1 MISKS
6 LVFKIL
12 LLSGSLSFTWSH
24 PQCTDFYPPF
34 EDVNLQYCS
43 QYQEFGC
50 CVAERDAELQ
60 DLASSIL
67 SNFPEKVRGD
77 CDNFVRDI
85 LCQECSPY
93 AAHVFNMEDRSRADW
108 SDFPGLCT
116 EYCRNFHQT
125 CDQLLPYLTRSQA
138 LLNASTE
145 SIDAFCDAQMIDDV
159 DYCFPDILYDMD
171 LNDQVRESQIGS
183 SDDCLCLEEFANNLR
198 NPLAL
203 TFASDSTHRIY
214 VVEQTGVV
222 TIFFRNGSYLHDPF
236 LDIQDL
242 VYVSSRTGDERGL
255 LGLAFH
261 PNYAENR
268 KLYVHYTTSYE
279 GTLYVRISELE
290 SFPNDTNRA
299 DARTERVLIQVEQPA
314 GNHNGGSL
322 FFDLEGYLLISL
334 GDGGRAG
341 DPFGEF
347 GNGLNLATFLGKIL
361 RIDVDGRDGS
371 LPYGIP
377 PSNPFVNEDP
387 QMKFHEIFAYGVR
400 NMWRCS
406 VDRGDSESGYGA
418 GRIFCGDVG
427 QNRYEEIDIIVN
439 GGNYGW
445 RAMEGNSC
453 YDSNLCNERFIG
465 DNYVSPIH
473 VYSHSV
479 GKSVT
484 GGYVYRGCQYPHLQG
499 IYIYGDFWNGRL
511 FKLEEN
517 GEEWTNTEICLG
529 TKDICTG
536 NLWNFFPK
544 NILSFGEDE
553 AGEVYMLVTDIASSS
568 HTGGKIF
575 RFVDPNKRG
584 NPEECHVEERPVPV
598 FGPISPFEP
607 SNNEKNG
614 ATTDG
619 QIIGEEDVT
628 KPDSVL
634 TTSRSNNI
642 RAVPTLC
649 LTLLTASLIV
659 TKPLSSSER
668 LVMFGFVILL
678 QGMQYVQRTAQDYI
692 LH

>member
-1 MISKS
+1 
-6 LVFKIL
+6 
-12 LLSGSLSFTWSH
+12 
-24 PQCTDFYPPF
+24 
-34 EDVNLQYCS
+34 
-43 QYQEFGC
+43 
-50 CVAERDAELQ
+50 
-60 DLASSIL
+60 
-67 SNFPEKVRGD
+67 
-77 CDNFVRDI
+77 
-85 LCQECSPY
+85 
-93 AAHVFNMEDRSRADW
+93 
-108 SDFPGLCT
+108 
-116 EYCRNFHQT
+116 
-125 CDQLLPYLTRSQA
+125 
-138 LLNASTE
+138 
-145 SIDAFCDAQMIDDV
+145 
-159 DYCFPDILYDMD
+159 
-171 LNDQVRESQIGS
+171 
-183 SDDCLCLEEFANNLR
+183 
-198 NPLAL
+198 
-203 TFASDSTHRIY
+203 
-214 VVEQTGVV
+214 
-222 TIFFRNGSYLHDPF
+222 
-236 LDIQDL
+236 
-242 VYVSSRTGDERGL
+242 
-255 LGLAFH
+255 
-261 PNYAENR
+261 
-268 KLYVHYTTSYE
+268 
-279 GTLYVRISELE
+279 
-290 SFPNDTNRA
+290 
-299 DARTERVLIQVEQPA
+299 
-314 GNHNGGSL
+314 
-322 FFDLEGYLLISL
+322 
-334 GDGGRAG
+334 
-341 DPFGEF
+341 
-347 GNGLNLATFLGKIL
+347 
-361 RIDVDGRDGS
+361 
-371 LPYGIP
+371 
-377 PSNPFVNEDP
+377 
-387 QMKFHEIFAYGVR
+387 MKFHEIFAYGVR

-607 SNNEKNG
+607 SSNEKNG

-619 QIIGEEDVT
+619 QSVGEEDVT

-642 RAVPTLC
+642 HAVPTLC